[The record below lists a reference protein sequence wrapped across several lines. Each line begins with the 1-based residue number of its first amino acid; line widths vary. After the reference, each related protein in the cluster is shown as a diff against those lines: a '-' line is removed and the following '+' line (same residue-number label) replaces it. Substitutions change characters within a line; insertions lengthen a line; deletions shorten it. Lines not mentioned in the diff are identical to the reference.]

1 MAADRD
7 LISSLLIS
15 GGGSMA
21 QGVVVVQMVGSR
33 TYDQEVVGSTSGLA
47 MLRNNLRQVLHA
59 LPLSPNSI

>member
-1 MAADRD
+1 
-7 LISSLLIS
+7 
-15 GGGSMA
+15 MA